1 MLSCP
6 LCCHSN
12 FHSVESLRISLIKV
26 TNRPLI
32 CPICNEILLGLD
44 KLTIHLFSHSIGSES
59 DVVVIEK
66 SRKTTTE
73 SLKSIRKIKNS
84 KSTVDESSI
93 VNKPLVTEVN
103 CDMCTVGFKNETV
116 LAMHTNLLHSNKNLN
131 TEEPPKFQCHLC
143 SKYFKM
149 KGSLKVH
156 LRVVH
161 LGFINKKNEDKKIKS
176 SPTATI
182 TSVLKN
188 SVTVK
193 NISELLNAPATKIN
207 DDEKFLLINKI
218 ENVNS
223 SVCSDNRNSCSENNK
238 LTTISTG
245 GDSVKIWECD
255 TCAKSFTTKYFL
267 KKHKRLHT
275 GDYYFFLLDLSSNDI
290 LMYYIQPQCWPIL
303 LHSDCKLQFVVEWFG

>member
-1 MLSCP
+1 MLPCP

-59 DVVVIEK
+59 DVVVIDK
-66 SRKTTTE
+66 PRKTTTE
-73 SLKSIRKIKNS
+73 SLKSVRKIKNY
-84 KSTVDESSI
+84 KSTVDECLI
-93 VNKPLVTEVN
+93 TKPTVAEVN

-116 LAMHTNLLHSNKNLN
+116 LAMHTNLLHSNKNVN

-161 LGFINKKNEDKKIKS
+161 LGFVHKKIEDKKIKS
-176 SPTATI
+176 SATATV
-182 TSVLKN
+182 TSPAAPPKN

-193 NISELLNAPATKIN
+193 NISELLSAPATII
-207 DDEKFLLINKI
+207 DDDKFLLINRI

-223 SVCSDNRNSCSENNK
+223 SVCADNRNSCSESNK

-275 GDYYFFLLDLSSNDI
+275 GEI
-290 LMYYIQPQCWPIL
+290 LY
-303 LHSDCKLQFVVEWFG
+303 

>member
-66 SRKTTTE
+66 SRKTTNE
-73 SLKSIRKIKNS
+73 SLKTVRKIKNY
-84 KSTVDESSI
+84 KSTVEPS
-93 VNKPLVTEVN
+93 VTEVN

-116 LAMHTNLLHSNKNLN
+116 LAMHTSLLHNNKNLN
-131 TEEPPKFQCHLC
+131 TEDPPKFQCHLC
-143 SKYFKM
+143 SKFFKM

-161 LGFINKKNEDKKIKS
+161 LGFINKKIEDKKIKS
-176 SPTATI
+176 SPTATV
-182 TSVLKN
+182 TSSSVPKN

-193 NISELLNAPATKIN
+193 NISELLNAPPATQII
-207 DDEKFLLINKI
+207 DDDKFLLINKI

-275 GDYYFFLLDLSSNDI
+275 GEFLFLNNFF
-290 LMYYIQPQCWPIL
+290 
-303 LHSDCKLQFVVEWFG
+303 

>member
-12 FHSVESLRISLIKV
+12 FHSVESLRTSLIKV

-59 DVVVIEK
+59 DVVVIDK
-66 SRKTTTE
+66 PRKTTTE
-73 SLKSIRKIKNS
+73 SLKSVRKIKNY
-84 KSTVDESSI
+84 KSTVDECLI
-93 VNKPLVTEVN
+93 TKPPLAEVN

-116 LAMHTNLLHSNKNLN
+116 LAMHTNLLHSNKNVN

-143 SKYFKM
+143 SKFFKM

-161 LGFINKKNEDKKIKS
+161 LGFVHKKIEDKKVNKTL
-176 SPTATI
+176 PTATV
-182 TSVLKN
+182 TSAPPPTN

-193 NISELLNAPATKIN
+193 NISELLSAPATKII
-207 DDEKFLLINKI
+207 DDDKSLLINRI

-223 SVCSDNRNSCSENNK
+223 SVCADNRNSCSESNK

-275 GDYYFFLLDLSSNDI
+275 GEVL
-290 LMYYIQPQCWPIL
+290 
-303 LHSDCKLQFVVEWFG
+303 

>member
-66 SRKTTTE
+66 SSRKTTTE
-73 SLKSIRKIKNS
+73 SLKTVRKIKNH
-84 KSTVDESSI
+84 KSIVDECLMTKS
-93 VNKPLVTEVN
+93 PVTEVN
-103 CDMCTVGFKNETV
+103 CDMCTIGFKNETV
-116 LAMHTNLLHSNKNLN
+116 LAMHTSLLHSNKNLN
-131 TEEPPKFQCHLC
+131 NEEPPKFQCHLC

-161 LGFINKKNEDKKIKS
+161 LGFVTKKNKQ
-176 SPTATI
+176 SPSATAA
-182 TSVLKN
+182 SKN

-193 NISELLNAPATKIN
+193 NISELLNAPTAVTKIT
-207 DDEKFLLINKI
+207 DDDKFLLINRI

-223 SVCSDNRNSCSENNK
+223 SVCADNRNSCSENNK

-275 GDYYFFLLDLSSNDI
+275 GDFIFFI
-290 LMYYIQPQCWPIL
+290 FC
-303 LHSDCKLQFVVEWFG
+303 HR